1 MPNDKIFE
9 TQLLYEAEISNVK
22 ESAEKWK
29 DFLDFSAQLQISK
42 NQNEYEFSSKLLIHA
57 KNPNA
62 TDCRTFNEWKSD
74 NGNHVKFN
82 ETGLPVLSRNS
93 RGNKGV
99 AYLFDTTQTA
109 IPKEPERFMLSEES
123 KATLKNVIDY
133 TISALSE
140 SPAFSDEQRRIFLET
155 ADYKLCKQYG
165 IETNESISRFSG
177 IENLSVKDIAEIGI
191 ALNKCN
197 QEVLTAIERNDIN
210 VYERDG
216 RELENGR
223 TELHGR
229 ESRGM
234 DLGGGISQ
242 TRQEVQVRHGLESV
256 VQAESGERNIRTDSR
271 TSEAEADSSNGQV
284 RKSETELHMA
294 DTLLSRSD
302 NAERG
307 RNEALRGNERE
318 SYGSDSGERG
328 EEESFSGISEDNGR
342 RTVSADVTGDTDV
355 HGRSGGGN
363 TSRDGLRNIND
374 ETAEPEKVSAIFDEN
389 IYIQSFDYADKN
401 GEIDKF
407 LQSHNENMRCLWDIK
422 ATAEIYYETDKLDDF
437 LNDMTEKHGTDRL
450 LYVLSRNI
458 QQDSSRFS
466 PEAVEIANNF
476 EFFDIGSVH
485 SFSHMYVTDINPSA
499 IDSMVIKLNAM
510 KQPLEKTVESIEYTE
525 KEMDFLNDDIS
536 AFMAKSVLSWD
547 EIEDLSYRFYEDGY
561 IDRFKPSEKAMYGNG
576 LEEPELYEIAHRMH
590 NGEDVRAE
598 LAKALLGNQTTFSP
612 TYDDSYTVKH
622 GDESLTVRYGN
633 AEKEIS
639 YETIGTAF
647 FSLIEKEYN
656 DITLERSIDELKAVL
671 PDTSDEKA
679 KELIT
684 AFDEHRMEGWKDN
697 GIKQTRI
704 KKALYDILD
713 DDELTEKAFA
723 AIADMR
729 YNFKVEVEQKLPD
742 SLEFQFGE
750 RGSDDSWFTESG
762 LLYDFVENNP
772 NPSFAL
778 SNAIIEYLDEK
789 QHFERDIDGL
799 NAGWYKKTKFDISAV
814 IDGESFHY
822 EGRFDIGDGKGTG
835 GGSLIDH
842 IRDFNEGALNSESYP
857 YNNDK
862 AKSNLNRT
870 LDIFVPFLEA
880 HSELTA
886 EETKLLNEYKAAH
899 PIEENTTVYDF
910 KRKTEALF
918 NTINGYRPEDI
929 ENAVRD
935 YVSETF
941 SDNDVN
947 ALIGRI
953 AVSGSRSRRME
964 HENSDIDVVI
974 EVSSELKEDALF
986 NLLNEDGMEID
997 GITVDINP
1005 IRAEESGTLENYLPT
1020 VEQYL
1025 AEKRAISSQQEIS
1038 EPINVHSEKTEGQE
1052 MASSFDIPTIDESL
1066 RNDFRSGKLT
1076 FEDVANE
1083 LSNANLIPH
1092 ANDYSRTAEILGK
1105 DAIVSQL
1112 DSTLD
1117 KYYINKDTERLTQVS
1132 FNPDSSEGGQLV
1144 YIDIDFDMLREAL
1157 ESDSPADY
1165 IYSNGKTSFT
1175 DITDE
1180 QFIYDAA
1187 EFLANNEAFNNR
1199 DNSVIDEISKLVNS
1213 VENAQSIEAHQ
1224 NDSIGDNDGGTYS
1237 IYQFKEGEDFHYHRF
1252 SNSET
1257 LEKMGYSPNVADYEL
1272 KYTGN
1277 LSDISGSN
1285 KLEGIYYMFNMERPA
1300 DFTGHSL
1307 SVSDIVVIEE
1317 HGEKT
1322 AHFVDSAGYTEM
1334 PEFFNERALENE
1346 KPEQQYNNSIS
1357 NLNQLKKALQKGSE
1371 FDITDHIRPE
1381 CIGEHRKVTS
1391 VNTVGFY
1398 SQPVD
1403 ESGEL
1408 TGKETY
1414 MEWSKAKNW
1423 TFDNGIC
1430 SSRLDNDELVM
1441 SFRVYEAQ
1449 PEQELSN
1456 IETSMDDFVTAR
1468 NLEAVEKIEVGDEI
1482 TLKDD
1487 VYIVKSING
1496 DFMMS
1501 AEKKNID
1508 DSNFNES
1515 IKSFI
1520 GDWKKQL
1527 VDEAE
1532 NTPIFVIKPDVAKAL
1547 EENARAESE
1556 TKAVRTADDIEI
1568 GDKYNYKDR
1577 EYTVVS
1583 MQGVYPD
1590 DVGIS
1595 YDEKLSNGTTYA
1607 VTENVNKQKLER
1619 EGVYLGKSDELAQES
1634 KAIEYSEVT
1643 RSMYHTDNPDVLKIK
1658 GRGSLAKIDITPT
1671 EELWNRLAEKGIVRT
1686 DESVDRI
1693 IFNTDS
1699 QNWNKL
1705 VIPDK
1710 WGNMTNNIDIDKVFT
1725 ENEVRIAKSVADD
1738 VISPTVEGD
1747 QLSMFD
1753 MENKPYQVVTYDRD
1767 SGADDKLEYATLQ
1780 EAESAGEDY
1789 IEDGYD
1795 GYAVYNKDTKIIETS
1810 TFSFPVEKVFSEE
1823 VLRKNGYIVD
1833 EIKAPTEEAPKVTL
1847 LDNNSSVDE
1856 VVSAFGLDKEQFK
1869 ALLDKNNYKFGHIDI
1884 IRLEKL
1890 ETTVDIDKAKGYFEA
1905 VEGSYLSNMKI
1916 KAETHNFLYN
1926 YIENNAVAN
1935 SQELDRI
1942 AESEYVENKLSEKA
1956 QELDKTV
1963 PIAPDKEKPKKDYF
1977 RINNDNLG
1985 EGSKREKFN
1994 NNIEAIRTLLKIDEE
2009 ERLATPEEQ
2018 EIMSKYV
2025 GWGGIQEAF
2034 DNSNADWRNEYNT
2047 LKELLSEEEYEAA
2060 RSTVNDAFY
2069 TSPVITKAIYEG
2081 LSNIGFEGGEI
2092 LEPALGVGNFFGT
2105 MPDKMRENS
2114 NLAGVEIDSISGRIA
2129 QKLYPE
2135 ANIAVNGYEKVDL
2148 SKGSFDLAIGN
2159 VPFGNY
2165 GVNDNKKAYKG
2176 LLIHDY
2182 FFAKSLDNIRSG
2194 GIVAFVTSTGTLDKE
2209 DTKVRQMLAQKAELM
2224 GAVRLPNNA
2233 FQKNA
2238 GTATSTD
2245 IIFLKKRDK
2254 LLNLSEMSMD
2264 KSCDWVHTKENA
2276 DGFKINSYFADNP
2289 DMILG
2294 NLSDKG
2300 RFGTIICT
2308 PIPNADLGEQLHE
2321 AMKNIKG
2328 EYTPLEF
2335 QSELDEKAVD
2345 NFLEATPDVENLT
2358 YTVVDDKLYYRVED
2372 NLVPLKESEQHG
2384 VIAERRKGML
2394 SIAGTVREL
2403 LQAQVEDRP
2412 DSEIKALQ
2420 AEMNS
2425 KYDKYVKKFGRINP
2439 VEVPNE
2445 KSKSGVSR
2453 KSANSNAFKN
2463 DVRLPLL
2470 QSLEKMKDG
2479 QFIGKSEIFTER
2491 TIRPRKVAE
2500 HVETAHEALIL
2511 SVSEK
2516 GKIDFNYMEQ
2526 LTGFDRNKIIDDLH
2540 GDIYPVPELSTED
2553 NTVYQTKDEYLSGN
2567 IYKKIAEAE
2576 AKVAENPAYMENVA
2590 ALKEVIPTPLKAT
2603 EIDMQLGMS
2612 WIDPKI
2618 IQQFMYE
2625 TFETPDRFKEYDSSI
2640 AQKNPSAITVDFLGA
2655 GNGVWNIDNAKID
2668 NSVKATKVFG
2678 TKDLNAYQILEK
2690 LLNSKSITITETYKD
2705 NEGKTKTKLL
2715 ENETRAAEDKAK
2727 KIGEEFKK
2735 WIFADPERRNKLV
2748 STYNEKFNCIRPREY
2763 DGSNLNFFGS
2773 NPEITLKPHQK
2784 NAVAHALFGGNTL
2797 FAHQV
2802 GAGKTFEMIATAMEG
2817 KRLGLHNKSMFV
2829 VPKHLTEQ
2837 IGADFMKLYP
2847 NANILVAK
2855 SDDFTPQK
2863 RRQMCARIAT
2873 GNFDAVI
2880 IGHSQLIKIPLSPK
2894 READFIR
2901 KQIAETSAA
2910 LEAAQETDSKSYTVK
2925 ELEQMKKKLR
2935 ERLEKLTNGT
2945 VKDNAVT
2952 FEELGVD
2959 KIFIDEAH
2967 EFKNLFISTKME
2979 NVSGLSTNANVQKTA
2994 DLYMKCQYLDEL
3006 TGSKGI
3012 VFSTGTPVTNAL
3024 SEMFTT
3030 MKYLQ
3035 SDLLKETGLDSFD
3048 SWAGTFTTKSTEL
3061 EISPSGSDWRNKTR
3075 LKFVNVPELITM
3087 FKECADIKMADQ
3099 LNLDV
3104 PECEKHIVSVEPT
3117 EAQKAVV
3124 NSLAERAERI
3134 SSGAVN
3140 RTEDNML
3147 VVTGDG
3153 RKLGLDQRLY
3163 DLNLPDEPQTKL
3175 NSCIQNVYD
3184 IWNDNADKKST
3195 QLVFCDLGVP
3205 QSKEDL
3211 KKNGKRFDVY
3221 ADIRDKLIEKG
3232 VPEKEIAFI
3241 HDFDSDAEKAK
3252 LFAKVR
3258 NGDVRVLIGSTQKMG
3273 AGTNVQDK
3281 LIALHDLDCPWRPS
3295 DLTQRLGRM
3304 VRQGNENEKVDN
3316 YRYVTKGTFDA
3327 YLYQMV
3333 EKKQKTISQI
3343 FNSKKLARSYDDI
3356 DDMAVDLM
3364 QVKMAAVGDERV
3376 KRQMELHEEVR
3387 RLKGLKKTYLDAKYE
3402 IEDNIQRL
3410 PNKIA
3415 NTEKTIENIAT
3426 DIKTIKEYTAPKD
3439 IDGNEMFEMKID
3451 YTIFNDK
3458 KEAAEAL
3465 KLEMARAAMGNPN
3478 KVVEVAEY
3486 KGFKIGV
3493 SYDSFTKTQKGY
3505 LKGENTYSF
3514 EFGNSEI
3521 GNITRIENA
3530 ISAVPARMDVVCN
3543 ELERLKEELADNKKE
3558 VNLPF
3563 EHEEELVETQK
3574 ELDRITDEINAD
3586 KVNGKIAPE
3595 QPESTE
3601 KSEEQSKNLNLKWQQ
3616 NGKEMHLA
3624 YNADENTV
3632 IAYSNGKEEGRCSPN
3647 ELTVTKI
3654 EANEQKN
3661 YPADINNC
3669 VKSLNIAF
3677 SSNTARYVSDF
3688 ADKVKNAEK
3697 ENSRSEKPLF
3707 SREKIMSDEF
3717 KPTSEK
3723 DKEKPPTQNLGD

>member
-1 MPNDKIFE
+1 M
-9 TQLLYEAEISNVK
+9 
-22 ESAEKWK
+22 
-29 DFLDFSAQLQISK
+29 
-42 NQNEYEFSSKLLIHA
+42 
-57 KNPNA
+57 
-62 TDCRTFNEWKSD
+62 
-74 NGNHVKFN
+74 
-82 ETGLPVLSRNS
+82 
-93 RGNKGV
+93 
-99 AYLFDTTQTA
+99 
-109 IPKEPERFMLSEES
+109 
-123 KATLKNVIDY
+123 
-133 TISALSE
+133 
-140 SPAFSDEQRRIFLET
+140 
-155 ADYKLCKQYG
+155 
-165 IETNESISRFSG
+165 
-177 IENLSVKDIAEIGI
+177 
-191 ALNKCN
+191 
-197 QEVLTAIERNDIN
+197 
-210 VYERDG
+210 
-216 RELENGR
+216 
-223 TELHGR
+223 
-229 ESRGM
+229 
-234 DLGGGISQ
+234 
-242 TRQEVQVRHGLESV
+242 
-256 VQAESGERNIRTDSR
+256 
-271 TSEAEADSSNGQV
+271 
-284 RKSETELHMA
+284 
-294 DTLLSRSD
+294 
-302 NAERG
+302 
-307 RNEALRGNERE
+307 RGNERE

-407 LQSHNENMRCLWDIK
+407 LLSHNENMRCLWDIK

-458 QQDSSRFS
+458 QQDGSRFS

-476 EFFDIGSVH
+476 EFFDIESVH
-485 SFSHMYVTDINPSA
+485 SFSHMYVTDINPST
-499 IDSMVIKLNAM
+499 IDSMVIKLNAL

-525 KEMDFLNDDIS
+525 KEMDFLNNDIS

-684 AFDEHRMEGWKDN
+684 AFDEHRMDGWKDN

-789 QHFERDIDGL
+789 QHFEREIDGL

-842 IRDFNEGALNSESYP
+842 IRDFNERALNSESYP

-1066 RNDFRSGKLT
+1066 RTDFRSGKLT

-1157 ESDSPADY
+1157 ESDSPADF

-1515 IKSFI
+1515 MKSFI

-1823 VLRKNGYIVD
+1823 VLRKNGYIAD
-1833 EIKAPTEEAPKVTL
+1833 KTAPTAETPNVKL

-1856 VVSAFGLDKEQFK
+1856 VVSTFGLNKE
-1869 ALLDKNNYKFGHIDI
+1869 KFDFLIDI
-1884 IRLEKL
+1884 SNYTETINGFRSNDVHQFRDFLE
-1890 ETTVDIDKAKGYFEA
+1890 TVDIDKAKEYFEA
-1905 VEGSYLSNMKI
+1905 VEGSYLPNFKI
-1916 KAETHNFLYN
+1916 KASASNFL
-1926 YIENNAVAN
+1926 
-1935 SQELDRI
+1935 
-1942 AESEYVENKLSEKA
+1942 SEYVENKLSEKA
-1956 QELDKTV
+1956 QELDQTV

-1994 NNIEAIRTLLKIDEE
+1994 NNVEAIKTLLKIDEE

-2209 DTKVRQMLAQKAELM
+2209 DT
-2224 GAVRLPNNA
+2224 
-2233 FQKNA
+2233 
-2238 GTATSTD
+2238 
-2245 IIFLKKRDK
+2245 
-2254 LLNLSEMSMD
+2254 
-2264 KSCDWVHTKENA
+2264 
-2276 DGFKINSYFADNP
+2276 
-2289 DMILG
+2289 
-2294 NLSDKG
+2294 
-2300 RFGTIICT
+2300 
-2308 PIPNADLGEQLHE
+2308 
-2321 AMKNIKG
+2321 
-2328 EYTPLEF
+2328 
-2335 QSELDEKAVD
+2335 
-2345 NFLEATPDVENLT
+2345 
-2358 YTVVDDKLYYRVED
+2358 
-2372 NLVPLKESEQHG
+2372 
-2384 VIAERRKGML
+2384 
-2394 SIAGTVREL
+2394 
-2403 LQAQVEDRP
+2403 
-2412 DSEIKALQ
+2412 
-2420 AEMNS
+2420 
-2425 KYDKYVKKFGRINP
+2425 
-2439 VEVPNE
+2439 
-2445 KSKSGVSR
+2445 
-2453 KSANSNAFKN
+2453 
-2463 DVRLPLL
+2463 
-2470 QSLEKMKDG
+2470 
-2479 QFIGKSEIFTER
+2479 
-2491 TIRPRKVAE
+2491 
-2500 HVETAHEALIL
+2500 
-2511 SVSEK
+2511 
-2516 GKIDFNYMEQ
+2516 
-2526 LTGFDRNKIIDDLH
+2526 
-2540 GDIYPVPELSTED
+2540 
-2553 NTVYQTKDEYLSGN
+2553 
-2567 IYKKIAEAE
+2567 
-2576 AKVAENPAYMENVA
+2576 
-2590 ALKEVIPTPLKAT
+2590 
-2603 EIDMQLGMS
+2603 
-2612 WIDPKI
+2612 
-2618 IQQFMYE
+2618 
-2625 TFETPDRFKEYDSSI
+2625 
-2640 AQKNPSAITVDFLGA
+2640 
-2655 GNGVWNIDNAKID
+2655 
-2668 NSVKATKVFG
+2668 
-2678 TKDLNAYQILEK
+2678 
-2690 LLNSKSITITETYKD
+2690 
-2705 NEGKTKTKLL
+2705 
-2715 ENETRAAEDKAK
+2715 
-2727 KIGEEFKK
+2727 
-2735 WIFADPERRNKLV
+2735 
-2748 STYNEKFNCIRPREY
+2748 
-2763 DGSNLNFFGS
+2763 
-2773 NPEITLKPHQK
+2773 
-2784 NAVAHALFGGNTL
+2784 
-2797 FAHQV
+2797 
-2802 GAGKTFEMIATAMEG
+2802 
-2817 KRLGLHNKSMFV
+2817 
-2829 VPKHLTEQ
+2829 
-2837 IGADFMKLYP
+2837 
-2847 NANILVAK
+2847 
-2855 SDDFTPQK
+2855 
-2863 RRQMCARIAT
+2863 
-2873 GNFDAVI
+2873 
-2880 IGHSQLIKIPLSPK
+2880 
-2894 READFIR
+2894 
-2901 KQIAETSAA
+2901 
-2910 LEAAQETDSKSYTVK
+2910 
-2925 ELEQMKKKLR
+2925 
-2935 ERLEKLTNGT
+2935 
-2945 VKDNAVT
+2945 
-2952 FEELGVD
+2952 
-2959 KIFIDEAH
+2959 
-2967 EFKNLFISTKME
+2967 
-2979 NVSGLSTNANVQKTA
+2979 
-2994 DLYMKCQYLDEL
+2994 
-3006 TGSKGI
+3006 
-3012 VFSTGTPVTNAL
+3012 
-3024 SEMFTT
+3024 
-3030 MKYLQ
+3030 
-3035 SDLLKETGLDSFD
+3035 
-3048 SWAGTFTTKSTEL
+3048 
-3061 EISPSGSDWRNKTR
+3061 
-3075 LKFVNVPELITM
+3075 
-3087 FKECADIKMADQ
+3087 
-3099 LNLDV
+3099 
-3104 PECEKHIVSVEPT
+3104 
-3117 EAQKAVV
+3117 
-3124 NSLAERAERI
+3124 
-3134 SSGAVN
+3134 
-3140 RTEDNML
+3140 
-3147 VVTGDG
+3147 
-3153 RKLGLDQRLY
+3153 
-3163 DLNLPDEPQTKL
+3163 
-3175 NSCIQNVYD
+3175 
-3184 IWNDNADKKST
+3184 
-3195 QLVFCDLGVP
+3195 
-3205 QSKEDL
+3205 
-3211 KKNGKRFDVY
+3211 
-3221 ADIRDKLIEKG
+3221 
-3232 VPEKEIAFI
+3232 
-3241 HDFDSDAEKAK
+3241 
-3252 LFAKVR
+3252 
-3258 NGDVRVLIGSTQKMG
+3258 
-3273 AGTNVQDK
+3273 
-3281 LIALHDLDCPWRPS
+3281 
-3295 DLTQRLGRM
+3295 
-3304 VRQGNENEKVDN
+3304 
-3316 YRYVTKGTFDA
+3316 
-3327 YLYQMV
+3327 
-3333 EKKQKTISQI
+3333 
-3343 FNSKKLARSYDDI
+3343 
-3356 DDMAVDLM
+3356 
-3364 QVKMAAVGDERV
+3364 
-3376 KRQMELHEEVR
+3376 
-3387 RLKGLKKTYLDAKYE
+3387 
-3402 IEDNIQRL
+3402 
-3410 PNKIA
+3410 
-3415 NTEKTIENIAT
+3415 
-3426 DIKTIKEYTAPKD
+3426 
-3439 IDGNEMFEMKID
+3439 
-3451 YTIFNDK
+3451 
-3458 KEAAEAL
+3458 
-3465 KLEMARAAMGNPN
+3465 
-3478 KVVEVAEY
+3478 
-3486 KGFKIGV
+3486 
-3493 SYDSFTKTQKGY
+3493 
-3505 LKGENTYSF
+3505 
-3514 EFGNSEI
+3514 
-3521 GNITRIENA
+3521 
-3530 ISAVPARMDVVCN
+3530 
-3543 ELERLKEELADNKKE
+3543 
-3558 VNLPF
+3558 
-3563 EHEEELVETQK
+3563 
-3574 ELDRITDEINAD
+3574 
-3586 KVNGKIAPE
+3586 
-3595 QPESTE
+3595 
-3601 KSEEQSKNLNLKWQQ
+3601 
-3616 NGKEMHLA
+3616 
-3624 YNADENTV
+3624 
-3632 IAYSNGKEEGRCSPN
+3632 
-3647 ELTVTKI
+3647 
-3654 EANEQKN
+3654 
-3661 YPADINNC
+3661 
-3669 VKSLNIAF
+3669 
-3677 SSNTARYVSDF
+3677 
-3688 ADKVKNAEK
+3688 
-3697 ENSRSEKPLF
+3697 
-3707 SREKIMSDEF
+3707 
-3717 KPTSEK
+3717 
-3723 DKEKPPTQNLGD
+3723 